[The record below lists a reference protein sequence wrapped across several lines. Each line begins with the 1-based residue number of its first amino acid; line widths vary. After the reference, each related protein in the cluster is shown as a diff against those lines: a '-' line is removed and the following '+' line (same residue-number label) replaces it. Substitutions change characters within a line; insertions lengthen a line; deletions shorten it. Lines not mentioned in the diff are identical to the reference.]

1 MLTMTTRERL
11 AAVDEEIL
19 MADGLDEAIVGYA
32 ERCGS
37 PPIAVYDR
45 AKCVEI
51 VMERED
57 LTREEAEAF
66 LEESVIGAWLGDQTP
81 LFLTRL

>member
-1 MLTMTTRERL
+1 MTTRERL

>member
-1 MLTMTTRERL
+1 MTMTTRERL

>member
-51 VMERED
+51 IMARDDMSHED
-57 LTREEAEAF
+57 AEEYFEFNVAG
-66 LEESVIGAWLGDQTP
+66 SWVGDQTP